1 MNDIYETPKA
11 ELVEEGLQPDDKRK
25 RFYKISG
32 IGLGTFFGSI
42 VVGGY
47 LLAQNYKQLGQ
58 HAEAKKSLIYSV
70 LGLVAIFA
78 VGWFVDMYVTIPD
91 IVYSIAQVVIIIQIA
106 KAHQGKALA
115 RHLASNGRFYS
126 NWRAFGISL
135 IFMAVL
141 IAIIVAAI
149 YGVAYLGY

>member
-11 ELVEEGLQPDDKRK
+11 ELVEEGLQPGDKPK

-42 VVGGY
+42 LVGGY
-47 LLAQNYKQLGQ
+47 LLAQNYKQLGR
-58 HAEAKKSLIYSV
+58 HSEAKKSLVYSV
-70 LGLVAIFA
+70 LGLAVIFA
-78 VGWFVDMYVTIPD
+78 VGWFVDIYVRIPD
-91 IVYSIAQVVIIIQIA
+91 IVYSIAQVVIVVQIA
-106 KAHQGKALA
+106 RAHQGKALA
-115 RHLASNGRFYS
+115 RHLASNGSFYS

-149 YGVAYLGY
+149 YGIAYFGY